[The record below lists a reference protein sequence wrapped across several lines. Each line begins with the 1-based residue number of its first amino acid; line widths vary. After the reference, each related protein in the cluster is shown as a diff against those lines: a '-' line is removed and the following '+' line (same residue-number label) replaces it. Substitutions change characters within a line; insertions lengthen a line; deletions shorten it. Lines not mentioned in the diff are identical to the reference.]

1 MPLRLEHAA
10 SPEDVL
16 NQLGKEDYHLLL
28 CSNQSTDKV
37 AFQVLP
43 QVRQHVSGVP
53 IIFLSDRVNKDVIEV
68 PIQTIAGEEAAQS
81 QRWDAYATHA
91 SAFDAHSPE
100 RQHVESEETLGKLWR
115 SVEQM
120 ADA

>member
-1 MPLRLEHAA
+1 
-10 SPEDVL
+10 VL

-43 QVRQHVSGVP
+43 QVREHVSGVP

-68 PIQTIAGEEAAQS
+68 PIETIAGEEAAQS

-91 SAFDAHSPE
+91 SAFDARTPRNASMWSP
-100 RQHVESEETLGKLWR
+100 RKPWGNFGVRWNKWRTL
-115 SVEQM
+115 
-120 ADA
+120 

>member
-1 MPLRLEHAA
+1 
-10 SPEDVL
+10 VL
-16 NQLGKEDYHLLL
+16 NQLGKEAYHLLL

-68 PIQTIAGEEAAQS
+68 PIQTIAGDQAAQS

-91 SAFDAHSPE
+91 SAFDVHSPE
-100 RQHVESEETLGKLWR
+100 RQHVESEDTLGTLWR
-115 SVEQM
+115 
-120 ADA
+120 ARCNKWRTL